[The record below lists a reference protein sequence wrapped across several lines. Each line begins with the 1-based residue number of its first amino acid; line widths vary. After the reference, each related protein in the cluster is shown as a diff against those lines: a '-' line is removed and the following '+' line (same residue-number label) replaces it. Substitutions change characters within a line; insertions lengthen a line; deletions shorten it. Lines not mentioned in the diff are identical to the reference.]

1 MNLVGWPRRG
11 QIFEGVQPK
20 MPNSIQSEI
29 QARVE
34 SFANDLI
41 ALIQASALEVVQGA
55 LGGSGGVARG
65 RGGRGAS
72 AIVSFAQAS
81 GGKGQKRDPQLIVAI
96 TAKLQA
102 HIAKNPGQ
110 RIEEIGKALGT
121 PTKDLTLPVKKLIE
135 GKQIKTRGQR
145 RATTYFPA
153 GAAPKAA
160 KAVPSGRAKKG
171 TKAPK
176 SKRGGRKATEAKA
189 EANDAE

>member
-1 MNLVGWPRRG
+1 
-11 QIFEGVQPK
+11 

-34 SFANDLI
+34 AFANDLI

-55 LGGSGGVARG
+55 LGASGGVTRG
-65 RGGRGAS
+65 RGSRGAI
-72 AIVSFAQAS
+72 ASFAAPS
-81 GGKGQKRDPQLIVAI
+81 GGKGQKRDPQVIVAI
-96 TAKLQA
+96 TAKLAA

-135 GKQIKTRGQR
+135 SKQIKTKGQR

-153 GAAPKAA
+153 GGGGGGGGAA
-160 KAVPSGRAKKG
+160 KASSGRGKKAA
-171 TKAPK
+171 KAPK
-176 SKRGGRKATEAKA
+176 SKRGGRKPAEAKA

>member
-1 MNLVGWPRRG
+1 
-11 QIFEGVQPK
+11 

-34 SFANDLI
+34 AFANDLI

-65 RGGRGAS
+65 RGSRGAI
-72 AIVSFAQAS
+72 ASFAPPS
-81 GGKGQKRDPQLIVAI
+81 GGKGQKRDPQVIVAI
-96 TAKLQA
+96 TSKLAA

-135 GKQIKTRGQR
+135 TKQIKTKGQR

-153 GAAPKAA
+153 GSGAPKAA
-160 KAVPSGRAKKG
+160 KASSGRGKKAP
-171 TKAPK
+171 KAPK
-176 SKRGGRKATEAKA
+176 SKRGGRKAA
-189 EANDAE
+189 EANEASDAE